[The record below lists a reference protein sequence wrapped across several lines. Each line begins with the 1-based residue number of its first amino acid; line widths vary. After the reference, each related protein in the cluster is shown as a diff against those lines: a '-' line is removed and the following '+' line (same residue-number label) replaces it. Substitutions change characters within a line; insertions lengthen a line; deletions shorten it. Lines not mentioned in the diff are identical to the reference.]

1 MADQPA
7 ILIVDDEPSVL
18 AAVARDLR
26 ARYGEH
32 YRILRAESG
41 AEALDAV
48 RRLRLRNAP
57 LALLIVDQR
66 MPGMTGIEFLTEA
79 IQIYPDVKR
88 VLLTAYADTEAAIR
102 AINDVQID
110 HYLLKP
116 WDPPDERLYP
126 VVDEVLDD
134 WMANWSPPFEGVRL
148 IGHRWSVE
156 TFELK
161 DFLARNLV
169 PYRWLDVESNPE
181 ARELASQTRLDLTR
195 LPVVILPDGTTLE
208 QPSQQQVAA
217 RIGLTVQ
224 AALPFYD
231 LIVVGGGP
239 AGLAAAVYGA
249 SEGLRILLIERHA
262 PGGQAGTSS
271 RIENYL
277 GFPAGLSG
285 SDLARRAV
293 AQARRFGAEILNAE
307 VTGFRL
313 EGQYRIV
320 RTASGG
326 EISCHALLIAAGVS
340 YRRLEAPG
348 VDRLHGKGIYY
359 GGALSEAMAA
369 KDEDVFIVG
378 GGNSA
383 GQAAVYFARF
393 ARCVTLLVRGD
404 SLPKSGMSQYLVDR
418 IAEIPNIQVWFRTTV
433 GEALGETRLEGL
445 RLADAQTGEE
455 RTVPANDLFIFIG
468 AKPFTDWMGDLV
480 ALDDAGFV
488 LTGPDLKG
496 ARNGAARWPLK
507 RQPYLLETNV
517 PGVFAAGDIRHQSI
531 KRIASATGEGAMAV
545 HFVHRYL
552 SSL

>member
-231 LIVVGGGP
+231 LIIVGGGP

-262 PGGQAGTSS
+262 PGGQAGTRS

>member
-1 MADQPA
+1 
-7 ILIVDDEPSVL
+7 
-18 AAVARDLR
+18 
-26 ARYGEH
+26 
-32 YRILRAESG
+32 
-41 AEALDAV
+41 
-48 RRLRLRNAP
+48 
-57 LALLIVDQR
+57 
-66 MPGMTGIEFLTEA
+66 
-79 IQIYPDVKR
+79 
-88 VLLTAYADTEAAIR
+88 
-102 AINDVQID
+102 
-110 HYLLKP
+110 
-116 WDPPDERLYP
+116 
-126 VVDEVLDD
+126 
-134 WMANWSPPFEGVRL
+134 
-148 IGHRWSVE
+148 
-156 TFELK
+156 
-161 DFLARNLV
+161 
-169 PYRWLDVESNPE
+169 
-181 ARELASQTRLDLTR
+181 
-195 LPVVILPDGTTLE
+195 
-208 QPSQQQVAA
+208 
-217 RIGLTVQ
+217 
-224 AALPFYD
+224 
-231 LIVVGGGP
+231 
-239 AGLAAAVYGA
+239 
-249 SEGLRILLIERHA
+249 
-262 PGGQAGTSS
+262 
-271 RIENYL
+271 
-277 GFPAGLSG
+277 
-285 SDLARRAV
+285 
-293 AQARRFGAEILNAE
+293 

>member
-496 ARNGAARWPLK
+496 ARNGAARWPRK